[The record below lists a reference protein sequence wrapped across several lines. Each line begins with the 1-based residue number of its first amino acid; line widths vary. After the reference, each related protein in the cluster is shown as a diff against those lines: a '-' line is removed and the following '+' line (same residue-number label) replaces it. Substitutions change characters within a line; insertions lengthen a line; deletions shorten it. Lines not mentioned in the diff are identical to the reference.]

1 MKVYSNIL
9 LVAFSALPLLTGASE
24 FREVSIIVRDTL
36 GNPMKQ
42 YRVEVVPASGGTRA
56 VYESPKTLRLPAGW
70 VTLLVTASLHRP
82 VKEDVEVSPK
92 LDVIMVG
99 LVRPTGSEITG
110 QGSPANPSIRISVG
124 PTESPTVPAVV
135 RVIGVYSSYSKYL
148 VLKDPQGSIA
158 LRDLPFG
165 EYRLLVFANGKL
177 IKEFA
182 LVNEEFTAVLLRA
195 LTPREK

>member
-1 MKVYSNIL
+1 
-9 LVAFSALPLLTGASE
+9 
-24 FREVSIIVRDTL
+24 
-36 GNPMKQ
+36 
-42 YRVEVVPASGGTRA
+42 
-56 VYESPKTLRLPAGW
+56 
-70 VTLLVTASLHRP
+70 